1 MTEATAAAWTQL
13 TSLGLVWVSFHCAGM
28 CGPLVVGFDVAGVSR
43 GGGAGRGALSVLTY
57 QAGRAMTLMTLGALS
72 GLVGSGLGAGF
83 HRAGAILALTMAA
96 AILASQIIPRRW
108 HRPRPRLRLE
118 RRAEPIW
125 QRMASRVST
134 AVLPHM
140 SGGRALDHLALGL
153 LMGLLPCMIPLWVL
167 GLGATTGSPLHGALL
182 MLTLVAMTTP
192 VLLGVTLL
200 PRVVRLSGRLSRA
213 LPRVLLGVS
222 ALWLTMV
229 GLAGLELID
238 HLHLP
243 VHLAGR
249 TFVVMLW

>member
-43 GGGAGRGALSVLTY
+43 GSSAGKGALSVLTY

-83 HRAGAILALTMAA
+83 HRAGAILALAMAA
-96 AILASQIIPRRW
+96 AILGSQLIPRRP
-108 HRPRPRLRLE
+108 PRMRLE

-125 QRMASRVST
+125 QRMASRVSA

-140 SGGRALDHLALGL
+140 SGGRPLDHLALGL

-192 VLLGVTLL
+192 MLLGVTLL
-200 PRVVRLSGRLSRA
+200 PRVVRLSSRLASA
-213 LPRVLLGVS
+213 MPRVLMGIS
-222 ALWLTMV
+222 ALWLAMV
-229 GLAGLELID
+229 GLAGLELVE

-243 VHLAGR
+243 VRLAGR

>member
-13 TSLGLVWVSFHCAGM
+13 TSLGLLWVSFHCAGM
-28 CGPLVVGFDVAGVSR
+28 CGPLVVGFDVAGVAR
-43 GGGAGRGALSVLTY
+43 GSSAGTGALSVLTY

-83 HRAGAILALTMAA
+83 HRAGAILALAMAA
-96 AILASQIIPRRW
+96 AILASQLIRRRPPRM
-108 HRPRPRLRLE
+108 RLE
-118 RRAEPIW
+118 RRREPIW

-192 VLLGVTLL
+192 MLLGVTLL
-200 PRVVRLSGRLSRA
+200 PRVVTRSGRLSRA

-222 ALWLTMV
+222 ALWLAMV

-243 VHLAGR
+243 VRLAGR
-249 TFVVMLW
+249 SFVVMLW